1 MKVITIQ
8 SNSVEELN
16 TKVDSIVNSNFN
28 HNLAIV
34 FASVSHNLQKVSEIF
49 DKHNIK
55 IFGSGTG
62 AEIMNDEVLEHS
74 IVVMLFDI
82 KEEYFTLYYQ
92 ETQNNNTAQI
102 SENAAK
108 YAKKKFENPAFIV
121 LTSSLATDGVSV
133 IEGISEVIKSRNQ
146 IFGGMASDIKM
157 EKTTIFTNKKIIDEG
172 VIFLILDNNKIEV
185 KGIATSGWE
194 AVGSEKIITKA
205 KRNTIYTIDDK
216 PALDMFLKYYGLE
229 NSTEPIGLSI
239 GAKYPLQVN
248 YENKTPVLRTPVS
261 GNSEDGSIT
270 LTGRIEQGAK
280 VKFTTQA
287 TFEIIDK
294 TIAEIKEFKTEVPE
308 TDAMIMFS
316 CKGRKVAFGPMME
329 DEIEGIHEIWN
340 APLIGFFTYGE
351 IGNAKNQKSDFHNE
365 TCSLVLL
372 KEV

>member
-146 IFGGMASDIKM
+146 RKIRNQTSQIK
-157 EKTTIFTNKKIIDEG
+157 
-172 VIFLILDNNKIEV
+172 
-185 KGIATSGWE
+185 ATF
-194 AVGSEKIITKA
+194 I
-205 KRNTIYTIDDK
+205 NTILFHS
-216 PALDMFLKYYGLE
+216 LDTM
-229 NSTEPIGLSI
+229 
-239 GAKYPLQVN
+239 
-248 YENKTPVLRTPVS
+248 
-261 GNSEDGSIT
+261 
-270 LTGRIEQGAK
+270 
-280 VKFTTQA
+280 
-287 TFEIIDK
+287 
-294 TIAEIKEFKTEVPE
+294 EIK
-308 TDAMIMFS
+308 S
-316 CKGRKVAFGPMME
+316 S
-329 DEIEGIHEIWN
+329 DEIRI
-340 APLIGFFTYGE
+340 
-351 IGNAKNQKSDFHNE
+351 
-365 TCSLVLL
+365 
-372 KEV
+372 KEY